1 MALNPNHESSN
12 NSLPPNYEFSP
23 TAPAVTEKRIEGG
36 VLEGDETTRTR
47 KGGLKVGARIAP
59 VLPHLRGA
67 DFSDSDSV
75 NGTDVLEKQLELESG
90 NALQYRTCS
99 WQKVSIGRALRVIRA
114 QILTFSHRLPSSSS
128 QSTSAWPSCRFHG
141 PTPFSVW
148 FLGSS

>member
-23 TAPAVTEKRIEGG
+23 TAPAVKEKRIEGG

-99 WQKVSIGRALRVIRA
+99 WQKVSIE
-114 QILTFSHRLPSSSS
+114 
-128 QSTSAWPSCRFHG
+128 
-141 PTPFSVW
+141 
-148 FLGSS
+148 

>member
-1 MALNPNHESSN
+1 MALNPKHEDSESS
-12 NSLPPNYEFSP
+12 LPNYTFSP
-23 TAPAVTEKRIEGG
+23 TAPSVKEKRIEGG
-36 VLEGDETTRTR
+36 ILTDDDPVRTR

-99 WQKVSIGRALRVIRA
+99 WQKVSVQWAMRAL
-114 QILTFSHRLPSSSS
+114 
-128 QSTSAWPSCRFHG
+128 G
-141 PTPFSVW
+141 PRY
-148 FLGSS
+148 